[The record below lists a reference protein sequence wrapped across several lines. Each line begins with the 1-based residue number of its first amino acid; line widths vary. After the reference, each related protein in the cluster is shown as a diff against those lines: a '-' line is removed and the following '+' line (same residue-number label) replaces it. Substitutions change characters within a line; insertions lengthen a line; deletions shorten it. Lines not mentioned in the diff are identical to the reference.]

1 MRESEKSLTINYIA
15 NARIPTEKAHGYQIL
30 QMCQAFQENGLEVNL
45 LIPHRQNPLEKK
57 FKNVKNYYGLRNE
70 IKIEKVFSIDLIS
83 TLPTKLQWLTNIFHT
98 LTFAIGLRSKIKKR
112 SALHFYYLRDINLT
126 SFLLMMCSNS
136 YFKNVFV
143 EVHSLS
149 ELPLRKRRQVKIL
162 KKVTGVIAV
171 TKSMARELCELGLD
185 EKKVFVAH
193 DAVDLK
199 SFSAPKTIEE
209 SRLETGLPPDRVIAS
224 FIGNFHTNGMEKGIP
239 EIIESAQY
247 LKDIQNLTFYFIGGP
262 LDRVAHY
269 QSLIKKWNLSP
280 ECFVF
285 MGKQP
290 IARVPDF
297 LKSSNMLLMP
307 HPYSEFY
314 AHYVS
319 PLKLFEYM
327 SSGRPIIGSK
337 LPAIE
342 EVLTHE
348 KNSLLGTAGDA
359 KILAKNIRQ
368 ILNSPVLGERIARQ
382 AFQDVQT
389 YTWEQRAHHILGFI
403 KQQC

>member
-1 MRESEKSLTINYIA
+1 MSESEAKFTINYIA

-30 QMCQAFQENGLEVNL
+30 QMCQAFQENRVEVSL
-45 LIPHRQNPLEKK
+45 LIPHRQNPLEKE
-57 FKNVKNYYGLRNE
+57 FKNVKDYYGLRSE

-83 TLPTKLQWLTNIFHT
+83 TLPTRLQWLTNIFHT

-112 SALHFYYLRDINLT
+112 SPLHFYYLRDINLT
-126 SFLLMMCSNS
+126 SFLLMICPRSH
-136 YFKNVFV
+136 FKNVFV

-149 ELPLRKRRQVKIL
+149 ESPLRKRRQIKIL
-162 KKVTGVIAV
+162 KKTCGVIAV
-171 TKSMARELCELGLD
+171 TKAMANELRELGID
-185 EKKVFVAH
+185 SNKVFVAH

-199 SFSAPKTIEE
+199 SFSAAKTIEE
-209 SRLETGLPPDRVIAS
+209 SRLETGLPPEKTIAS

-239 EIIESAQY
+239 EIIECAQY
-247 LKDIQNLTFYFIGGP
+247 IQDIQNLTFYFIGGP

-269 QSLIKKWNLSP
+269 QSLIKKLNLP
-280 ECFVF
+280 QERFIF

-290 IARVPDF
+290 ITRVPAF
-297 LKSSNMLLMP
+297 LKSSNILLMP

-342 EVLTHE
+342 EVLTHQ
-348 KNSLLGTAGDA
+348 KNALLGTAGDA
-359 KILAKNIRQ
+359 KVLAENIRQ
-368 ILNSPVLGERIARQ
+368 ILKHSDLGEKLARQ
-382 AFQDVQT
+382 AFLDVQT
-389 YTWEQRAHHILGFI
+389 YTWDQRARNILQFI
-403 KQQC
+403 RQQS